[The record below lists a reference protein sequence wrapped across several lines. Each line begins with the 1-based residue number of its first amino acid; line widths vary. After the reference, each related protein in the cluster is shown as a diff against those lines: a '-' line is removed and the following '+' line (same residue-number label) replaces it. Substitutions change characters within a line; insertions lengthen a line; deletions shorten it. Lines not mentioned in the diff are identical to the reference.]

1 METLCPYNPLDQF
14 FMPSIEMIEDLFR
27 DSDMPA
33 GEYSERSTTADQAFQ
48 PSTQHPRLKRV
59 MAMEVS
65 KTIFKGLHKNGGS
78 IREMLLKSSAVNSTF
93 NEIQIK

>member
-33 GEYSERSTTADQAFQ
+33 GGEYSERSTTGDQAFQ
-48 PSTQHPRLKRV
+48 PST
-59 MAMEVS
+59 
-65 KTIFKGLHKNGGS
+65 
-78 IREMLLKSSAVNSTF
+78 
-93 NEIQIK
+93 

>member
-1 METLCPYNPLDQF
+1 
-14 FMPSIEMIEDLFR
+14 MIEDLFR
-27 DSDMPA
+27 DSEAA
-33 GEYSERSTTADQAFQ
+33 GGEFSERSTTADQAFQ
-48 PSTQHPRLKRV
+48 PSTQHPRLRRV

-93 NEIQIK
+93 NEIQMK